1 VTLEHPTTVALQR
14 RLTSPD
20 PRTAAGW
27 CSVLERLVAGVAEG
41 CDDAG
46 ALLIG
51 HIKAFAALAD
61 GYVRASA
68 VDATHPPTSEARA
81 SAPATGIDLTV
92 NVLVY
97 GLPDEAARR
106 VAEDSLARL
115 AADDH
120 ITIGTIG

>member
-1 VTLEHPTTVALQR
+1 VTLDHPTTVALQH
-14 RLTSPD
+14 RLTSPH
-20 PRTAAGW
+20 PRSATGW
-27 CSVLERLVAGVAEG
+27 CSVLEHLVAGVAKD

-51 HIKAFAALAD
+51 HVKAFAALAD

-81 SAPATGIDLTV
+81 SAPSAGVDLTL

-97 GLPDEAARR
+97 GLTSEAARSI
-106 VAEDSLARL
+106 AQDSLARI
-115 AADDH
+115 AADDQ
-120 ITIGTIG
+120 ITIDTIG